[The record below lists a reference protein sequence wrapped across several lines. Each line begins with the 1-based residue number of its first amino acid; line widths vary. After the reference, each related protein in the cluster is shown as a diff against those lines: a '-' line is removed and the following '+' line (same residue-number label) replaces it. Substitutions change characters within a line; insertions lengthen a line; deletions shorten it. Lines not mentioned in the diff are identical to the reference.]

1 MDPLTL
7 FALANT
13 AVAAVKKGC
22 QLYKDIKGAAG
33 DVKAVL
39 KDLDE
44 QFSKAHPPGT
54 PVSVEVKN
62 QFIQEKNRVIELNRR
77 DGETTGIYQELAN
90 YLGDF
95 FDNMTKC
102 IAVIEEEERKNREE
116 IYEGE
121 DSLGRRALQLVIM
134 KKQLE
139 QMKVE
144 LREMMV
150 YQAPPELGGLW
161 TDVSEM
167 MEAMGGQQKILLTR
181 KIREDERKILRRRQK
196 FKMYMTELS
205 YGGVAFVLVI
215 TMIILMTWVSYDRRQ
230 RWPDL
235 EPAILA
241 QKREERRRQH
251 LLELKEFEEQQTASD
266 RAFNQR
272 EQNFIKT
279 QRANEETQNE
289 DKSVE

>member
-95 FDNMTKC
+95 FDAMNKC
-102 IAVIEEEERKNREE
+102 MAVIEEEERKNREE
-116 IYEGE
+116 IYQGDE
-121 DSLGRRALQLVIM
+121 SLGRRALQLVIM

-139 QMKVE
+139 QMKTE
-144 LREMMV
+144 LREMLV
-150 YQAPPELGGLW
+150 YDSPPELGGLW
-161 TDVSEM
+161 TDVNEM
-167 MEAMGGQQKILLTR
+167 MDKMGGQQKVLLTR
-181 KIREDERKILRRRQK
+181 KMREDERRVVRRRQK

-205 YGGVAFVLVI
+205 YGGLAFALVI
-215 TMIILMTWVSYDRRQ
+215 TMIIMMAWVSHDRRQ
-230 RWPDL
+230 RWPEL

-241 QKREERRRQH
+241 QKREERRKQH
-251 LLELKEFEEQQTASD
+251 LLELKEFEEQQAAAD

-272 EQNFIKT
+272 EQNFIKK